1 VAGAVAP
8 LPAGAAP
15 APVTPPAGAAAS
27 TSVPPAIAALPPA
40 ALTAEAQ
47 ATYQR
52 AIAAQR
58 AGDWATYGAEIAR
71 LGQILE
77 RLATPR

>member
-1 VAGAVAP
+1 
-8 LPAGAAP
+8 L
-15 APVTPPAGAAAS
+15 
-27 TSVPPAIAALPPA
+27 PPAIATLPPGPLA
-40 ALTAEAQ
+40 AEAQ

-58 AGDWATYGAEIAR
+58 AGDWSAYGAELAR

-77 RLATPR
+77 LLARPR

>member
-1 VAGAVAP
+1 
-8 LPAGAAP
+8 LP
-15 APVTPPAGAAAS
+15 S
-27 TSVPPAIAALPPA
+27 
-40 ALTAEAQ
+40 EAQ

-58 AGDWATYGAEIAR
+58 AGDWATYGTEITR

-77 RLATPR
+77 RLARPR